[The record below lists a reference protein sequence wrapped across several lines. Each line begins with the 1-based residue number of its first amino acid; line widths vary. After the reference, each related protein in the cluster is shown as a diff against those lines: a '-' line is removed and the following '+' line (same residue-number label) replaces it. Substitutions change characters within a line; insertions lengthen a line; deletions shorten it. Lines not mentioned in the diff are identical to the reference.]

1 MGRTFVFERFDLFG
15 DRTPAA
21 DGEFVSAQE
30 ALDREAILQAEIRTL
45 ETQLKDARTAIAGS
59 AVIANAAGAEIA
71 ALRELLR
78 EVAALR
84 RYDPN
89 NGKRKEPYP
98 ARNLTLNV
106 PAELLDRIDA
116 LCAGTPR
123 PREGHFLPAELTPP
137 VRRILGMMLWET
149 GPIAGAL
156 RAAGKQ
162 INNRAEDEQAAV
174 LHWLLGFALE
184 HGMDWQKPA
193 AAALHKMT
201 QGIKD

>member
-1 MGRTFVFERFDLFG
+1 MSKTSETVIRGTMTSEQILLERKL
-15 DRTPAA
+15 TC
-21 DGEFVSAQE
+21 
-30 ALDREAILQAEIRTL
+30 EAIDGAMAFGYQNTNPPPSDDHWLAPFWKIGRKQAEL
-45 ETQLKDARTAIAGS
+45 EASAAARDL
-59 AVIANAAGAEIA
+59 
-71 ALRELLR
+71 LREL
-78 EVAALR
+78 AALR

-106 PAELLDRIDA
+106 PAELLDRIDE
-116 LCAGTPR
+116 LCANRSKHP
-123 PREGHFLPAELTPP
+123 EGHFLPSELTPP

-149 GPIAGAL
+149 TPIAGAL
-156 RAAGKQ
+156 RAAGRE
-162 INNRAEDEQAAV
+162 IPRRVEDEQAAA

-184 HGMDWQKPA
+184 HGMDWHKQA